1 MDSASSITIRGIRY
15 SFVRKR
21 EQQDIRVY
29 RARGGY
35 LRIGPSTLVA
45 KERKHS
51 EVLHRMHFPVPDII
65 SHGTYRDQGYFV
77 ERSIG
82 TRQFGKIFISDCE
95 QNGKISEQHMA
106 SFLRIISRYAA
117 VQLAAQQKKKDWRAF
132 GQSVHLPILQKEL
145 PNKSARL
152 RRAYARAAERLS
164 IFPFVVSHGDFNA
177 HNIFPRGVID
187 MEHVCVAPAGYD
199 LITVMTHI
207 EAFPE
212 VPGYEYRRLYS
223 FSQHQKDSY
232 LTFVDRF
239 FTGAGLPPPSGY
251 IKEFRFYRMVWSAAR
266 MQRHPR
272 LQQWRYRLLD
282 TVMKEL

>member
-1 MDSASSITIRGIRY
+1 M
-15 SFVRKR
+15 
-21 EQQDIRVY
+21 RVY
-29 RARGGY
+29 RARGVY
-35 LRIGPSTLVA
+35 LRIGPSTLVVQ
-45 KERKHS
+45 ERKHS
-51 EVLHRMHFPVPDII
+51 ESLLQAHFPVPGII
-65 SHGTYRDQGYFV
+65 SHGVYRSQAYFV

-82 TRQFGKIFISDCE
+82 TKQFGKIFIGDWE
-95 QNGKISEQHMA
+95 QSGKISAHHMA
-106 SFLRIISRYAA
+106 SFLRIVSRYAA
-117 VQLAAQQKKKDWRAF
+117 AQLEAGQKKKDWRAF
-132 GQSVHLPILQKEL
+132 GKSVHLPILQKEL

-164 IFPFVVSHGDFNA
+164 VFPFVLSHGDFNA

-199 LITVMTHI
+199 LLTAMTHI

-223 FSQHQKDSY
+223 FSQRQKDFY
-232 LTFVDRF
+232 LILIDRF
-239 FTGAGLPPPSGY
+239 FASVGLPPPSGY
-251 IKEFRFYRMVWSAAR
+251 INEFRFCRMVWSAAR
-266 MQRHPR
+266 MQRHPL